1 MLVSNEFVEDPQC
14 QRMLNYAK
22 DSLRKEI
29 LVLMVGKGR
38 EWQQSNIGM
47 TLSEKVY
54 INFQRIEQ
62 YEDKLVEL
70 SRRLKELTSGQQV
83 SCNIFARFFF
93 RKSEHFSFHVYIE
106 FKIQSVDFYF
116 SSEILPRY

>member
-22 DSLRKEI
+22 DSLKKEI

-70 SRRLKELTSGQQV
+70 SRRLKELTSDQQV
-83 SCNIFARFFF
+83 CKTYIFARSLF
-93 RKSEHFSFHVYIE
+93 RKSEHF
-106 FKIQSVDFYF
+106 
-116 SSEILPRY
+116 

>member
-22 DSLRKEI
+22 DSLKKEL

-70 SRRLKELTSGQQV
+70 SKRLKELTTGQQV
-83 SCNIFARFFF
+83 SCLLILII
-93 RKSEHFSFHVYIE
+93 HFCKFLISH
-106 FKIQSVDFYF
+106 K
-116 SSEILPRY
+116 

>member
-1 MLVSNEFVEDPQC
+1 MLVSNEFVKDPQC

-22 DSLRKEI
+22 DSLKKEL

-70 SRRLKELTSGQQV
+70 SRRLKELTTGQQV
-83 SCNIFARFFF
+83 SYLLIIIIQFLQVLDFAKVNILCFTFT
-93 RKSEHFSFHVYIE
+93 
-106 FKIQSVDFYF
+106 
-116 SSEILPRY
+116 

>member
-1 MLVSNEFVEDPQC
+1 MLVSNEFVKDPQC

-22 DSLRKEI
+22 DSLKKEL

-70 SRRLKELTSGQQV
+70 SRRLKELTTGQQV
-83 SCNIFARFFF
+83 SCLLILII
-93 RKSEHFSFHVYIE
+93 HFCKFLISQ
-106 FKIQSVDFYF
+106 K
-116 SSEILPRY
+116 

>member
-29 LVLMVGKGR
+29 LLLMVGKGR

-83 SCNIFARFFF
+83 SCLLIINTRF
-93 RKSEHFSFHVYIE
+93 RKVLISL
-106 FKIQSVDFYF
+106 K
-116 SSEILPRY
+116 

>member
-1 MLVSNEFVEDPQC
+1 MLVSNEFVKDPQC

-22 DSLRKEI
+22 DSLKKEL

-62 YEDKLVEL
+62 YEDKFVEL
-70 SRRLKELTSGQQV
+70 SRRLKELTTGQQV
-83 SCNIFARFFF
+83 SSLLILII
-93 RKSEHFSFHVYIE
+93 HFCKFLISQ
-106 FKIQSVDFYF
+106 K
-116 SSEILPRY
+116 